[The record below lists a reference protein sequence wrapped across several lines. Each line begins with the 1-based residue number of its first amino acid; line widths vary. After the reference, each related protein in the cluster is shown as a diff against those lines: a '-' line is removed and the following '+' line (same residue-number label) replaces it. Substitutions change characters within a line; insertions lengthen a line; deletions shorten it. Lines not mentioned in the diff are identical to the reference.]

1 MVSVCISWTCFV
13 LLLSFFFCFLC
24 LISSVV
30 RKLIVAFLSVF
41 RSMRSTVRIDE
52 EERIWAVDWLIATS
66 SIELIDLLLVAIIPL
81 DSLLAGSHF
90 FVFFRFPFS
99 YFDLIFTSLRFYVLV
114 VYTLSTFLSRCRFS
128 RVSCFL
134 LRFPLLS
141 VCLFFAIESDQITIS
156 CFAKFVQTSKC
167 LFFSF
172 KCSFESIGTWGG
184 SGQLMELHWIISSH
198 DCRFGRSHPPA
209 PADDTV
215 VGFVGFCNRSHWTRH

>member
-90 FVFFRFPFS
+90 FVFLFP
-99 YFDLIFTSLRFYVLV
+99 
-114 VYTLSTFLSRCRFS
+114 
-128 RVSCFL
+128 
-134 LRFPLLS
+134 
-141 VCLFFAIESDQITIS
+141 
-156 CFAKFVQTSKC
+156 
-167 LFFSF
+167 FFSF
-172 KCSFESIGTWGG
+172 WFNFYLTSFLCSGCVYTVCVSIKMSLLTGLVLPTPIPALIRLPLFCHRIG
-184 SGQLMELHWIISSH
+184 SNYHLMFREICS
-198 DCRFGRSHPPA
+198 DE
-209 PADDTV
+209 
-215 VGFVGFCNRSHWTRH
+215 